1 MIICLEQGAH
11 GLQMVPADAI
21 ATPSSLA
28 SLKPS
33 LVEPF
38 WCQLTQV
45 VVDKMPLNGCLSVRV
60 ARMEA
65 EAIDIEAEE
74 RRANERVRQIGAQKE
89 KQLKDLG
96 SRAQVCTAILTFNL
110 STLEN

>member
-38 WCQLTQV
+38 WCQLTQ
-45 VVDKMPLNGCLSVRV
+45 MPLNGCLSVRV

-96 SRAQVCTAILTFNL
+96 SRAQGCTAILTFNL